1 MKTPIVILSAV
12 CLALVATLFMRNRST
27 GVELQTSATNQ
38 MSLSNEVAQFRVR
51 LVDAQV
57 KAMQMQTNLQGM
69 LDRRTKEFLAASNLV
84 VQLRTT
90 LAGTREELTK
100 AQGEVGAKSTT
111 LTALETQ
118 RDDLSRR
125 VEVVPGLEKQLAD
138 AKQNLGYV
146 LADRETLMK
155 ERQRLQLENADLQRK
170 IGDLDFLRLQ
180 TVKLEDEVQARK
192 RLANARPG
200 SSPDL
205 KLPLVLQD
213 DGSVRLV
220 SPPETPAPR

>member
-1 MKTPIVILSAV
+1 MKTPIILLSAI
-12 CLALVATLFMRNRST
+12 CLALVAALFMRNRST
-27 GVELQTSATNQ
+27 GVELQASATNQ

-69 LDRRTKEFLAASNLV
+69 LDRRTTEFLGASNLV

-100 AQGEVGAKSTT
+100 ARSEVGAKAATI
-111 LTALETQ
+111 TALETQ
-118 RDDLSRR
+118 REDLSRR
-125 VEVVPGLEKQLAD
+125 VEVIPGLEKQLAD

-146 LADRETLMK
+146 LADREALVK
-155 ERQRLQLENADLQRK
+155 ERQRLQLETADLQRK

-180 TVKLEDEVQARK
+180 TVRLEDEVQARK

-200 SSPDL
+200 GSPDL
-205 KLPLVLQD
+205 KLPLVLQE
-213 DGSVRLV
+213 DGSVRLATP
-220 SPPETPAPR
+220 SETPAPR